1 MMVLRGKAWVYRE
14 SILFDRVL
22 PEQYWKGGSQQ
33 EGLNVDEL
41 GRHAMEGVD
50 PHFALE
56 ARSGKYAFVVAGSN
70 FGGGGKSIEHPVLA
84 LKGAGVKAVIV
95 ESCSRYFFRNAIN
108 NGLPIL
114 ICEGI
119 TEQVKNGDELE
130 VNVSTG
136 EILNVTTGLRF
147 PSNPLPEN
155 LIEILNLGGY
165 IPYTR
170 KKMKSLTKHGS
181 LSD

>member
-1 MMVLRGKAWVYRE
+1 MVLRGKAWVHRE
-14 SILFDRVL
+14 SILFDKVL

-33 EGLNVDEL
+33 EGLHVDEL

-50 PHFALE
+50 PQFAAE
-56 ARSGKYAFVVAGSN
+56 ARSGKVAFVVAGPN

-84 LKGAGVKAVIV
+84 IKGAGVKAVIV

-108 NGLPIL
+108 NGLPVL
-114 ICEGI
+114 ICQGI
-119 TEQVKNGDELE
+119 TGYVENGNELE

-136 EILNVTTGLRF
+136 EILNVTTGVRCH
-147 PSNPLPEN
+147 SDPLPGN
-155 LIEILNLGGY
+155 LIEILDLGGY

-170 KKMKSLTKHGS
+170 KKMKSMTS
-181 LSD
+181 